1 MHRPWFDFERFR
13 GGRMFER
20 GDLKYVILQLLSERP
35 AHGYE
40 VIRALE
46 ERFGGMYTPS
56 AGAVYPT
63 LQMLEDMGYV
73 TSTQQDGRR
82 VYSITEEGRTFL
94 ESQRETV
101 EGIRR
106 RTGAWW
112 DPQLKAQFREL
123 RHDMQDFVHSTVHS
137 VTGRG
142 RHYTSPETIR
152 QVREVLSRAR
162 KEIEDILRE
171 QKPSEEQKEPETEP
185 EAEKEEVRNE

>member
-13 GGRMFER
+13 GGRVFER

-46 ERFGGMYTPS
+46 DRFGGMYTPS

-73 TSTQQDGRR
+73 TSAQQDGRR
-82 VYSITEEGRTFL
+82 VYSITDEGRGFL
-94 ESQRETV
+94 NEQRETV

-106 RTGAWW
+106 RTGPWW

-123 RHDMQDFVHSTVHS
+123 RHDLQDFVHSTVHS
-137 VTGRG
+137 IAGRG
-142 RHYTSPETIR
+142 RYYTSPETIR
-152 QVREVLSRAR
+152 RVRDVLNRAR
-162 KEIEDILRE
+162 KEIDDILRE
-171 QKPSEEQKEPETEP
+171 QKPPETEDKTP
-185 EAEKEEVRNE
+185 EAEKEEVRDE